1 MRVSASGR
9 VLPENWLG
17 VIAVIWS
24 GQAASILTSYAASF
38 AAVWY
43 VTESTGSALM
53 LALVGMAAYL
63 PYGLL
68 APFGGVVADRHSRK
82 VVMLVSELGIGATSL
97 TLGLV
102 VLFGQA
108 SVAMIFVVVLLRGV
122 GMAFRGPA
130 MMAAMPMLVPKEHI
144 VRINTL
150 DQLLSGIAGIG
161 APALGILLYTVIG
174 FYAVLF
180 LDCAGALLAALGL
193 ALAKIPAT
201 HDAAAA
207 GQRVWANLKSGLLAL
222 LANRGL
228 SILII
233 GVTLGMLVFAPLGAI
248 FPLMTAQHF
257 HGDGYMASMAEGAFA
272 VGMLVGSA
280 ILIAWG
286 GGRRLV
292 LVIVGAMLVVGLA
305 TAACGLLAPTMFAL
319 FIILVAVMSL
329 ACTGFNGPLMA
340 LIQSNVPEA
349 KLGRAIGLASAAMGL
364 AAPLGIALGGLLAQA
379 IGVAPF
385 FVVDG
390 LAVAAV
396 GVAIYAIGGV
406 RALDRPRPSPEAP
419 DRLRPSSEQNKK

>member
-1 MRVSASGR
+1 MKRSSPSTLVRVSASGR

-161 APALGILLYTVIG
+161 APALGILLYTVVG

-390 LAVAAV
+390 LA
-396 GVAIYAIGGV
+396 
-406 RALDRPRPSPEAP
+406 
-419 DRLRPSSEQNKK
+419 